1 MKISI
6 WICLMALMLQGSA
19 QRAIRKDQ
27 MKFTLSGLFIEG
39 HTLSFEMEIINH
51 SLLGYTPQYIKFF
64 IRERHIA
71 SRTAVQERELQTL
84 VPVATAEITSDS
96 TQNFVYNFYQF
107 TIPNTKELVITVK
120 EKYGAR
126 DLAIHIS
133 GHRLLKMI
141 RVKNKG
147 FK

>member
-1 MKISI
+1 MKIGI
-6 WICLMALMLQGSA
+6 WICFMVCMLQGSA
-19 QRAIRKDQ
+19 QRTIRKDQ
-27 MKFTLSGLFIEG
+27 MKFSLSGLYIEG
-39 HTLSFEMEIINH
+39 HTLSFNMAITNH

-84 VPVATAEITSDS
+84 VPVITSEITADS
-96 TQNFVYNFYQF
+96 AQYLVYNFYQF

-133 GHRLLKMI
+133 GHKLLKMI
-141 RVKNKG
+141 RVKK
-147 FK
+147 